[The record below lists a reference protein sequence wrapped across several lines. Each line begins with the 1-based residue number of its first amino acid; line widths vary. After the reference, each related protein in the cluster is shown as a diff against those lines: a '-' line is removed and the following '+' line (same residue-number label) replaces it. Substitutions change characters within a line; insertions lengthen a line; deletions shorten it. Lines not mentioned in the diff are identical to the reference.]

1 MLSRSRPDGR
11 VSPVDLGDNVAHRID
26 EAAARAVRD
35 GRDVLRLHVGD
46 PELETPAGI
55 REAAVQALSAGHTH
69 YAPPQG
75 LPRLRAAIAERW
87 AARQGFGATPE
98 NVVVVPAKFA
108 IFASLAACLDPGDEV
123 VFPDPSYFFDEP
135 VRLCGGRPVRF
146 PLRPDHS
153 LDLEALA
160 DAITD
165 RTRMLVLVTPGN
177 PTGRVLHRDELR
189 AAAAIAH
196 DRHLTVLSDEAY
208 ADLVYD
214 GKHVALASVAPA
226 ELPVITVGSFS
237 KTYAMSGWRAGFAI
251 APAEIVPRIVRVV
264 EHTITCLPPFVQD
277 ACRWALLHGDD
288 DARKLRETLRERRD
302 HLLGRLDDLAGV
314 SYVHPEGA
322 LYVFPRYDLDLPS
335 AEFAARLLDEE
346 GVAVAP
352 GSAFGP
358 GGEGHVRIAY
368 TVPPERLDH
377 AVERLA
383 GFLERRGVSR
393 G

>member
-1 MLSRSRPDGR
+1 
-11 VSPVDLGDNVAHRID
+11 VSPVNLGDNVAHRID
-26 EAAARAVRD
+26 EEAARAVHE
-35 GRDVLRLHVGD
+35 GREVLRLHVGD

-55 REAAVQALSAGHTH
+55 REAAVHALAEGHTH

-75 LPRLRAAIAERW
+75 LPRLRAAVAERW
-87 AARQGFGATPE
+87 AAGHGVPATPE
-98 NVVVVPAKFA
+98 GIVIVPAKFA
-108 IFASLAACLDPGDEV
+108 IYASLAATLDPGDEV
-123 VFPDPSYFFDEP
+123 AFPDPSYFFDEP

-153 LDLEALA
+153 LDLDALA
-160 DAITD
+160 EAITE
-165 RTRMLVLVTPGN
+165 RTRLLILVTPGN

-189 AAAAIAH
+189 AAAAIAQDH
-196 DRHLTVLSDEAY
+196 QLTVLSDEAY

-226 ELPVITVGSFS
+226 DLPVVTIGSFS

-251 APAEIVPRIVRVV
+251 APTEIAQRIVRVV

-277 ACRWALLHGDD
+277 ACRWALLHGAD

-302 HLLGRLDDLAGV
+302 HLLGRLDDLAGI

-335 AEFAARLLDEE
+335 TEFAVRLLEEE

-358 GGEGHVRIAY
+358 RGEGHVRIAY
-368 TVPPERLDH
+368 TVPPDRLDR
-377 AVERLA
+377 AVERLGA
-383 GFLERRGVSR
+383 FLERRGASR